1 MTPEELAVY
10 EKFTQ
15 GKDEKD
21 RRIDLKI
28 RGKIDSFYNLHKNES
43 VVSFIS
49 EFSTKLQ
56 NCKNNTEIAFIL
68 FNLFSETGR
77 DKGKKIKI
85 KGHLKSILRY
95 FGVDVSSLENRINF
109 QKNLSDEDYDKEK
122 DKINEQEYND
132 LTDLFII

>member
-28 RGKIDSFYNLHKNES
+28 GKIDSFYNLHKNES

-49 EFSTKLQ
+49 EFSIKLQ

-85 KGHLKSILRY
+85 KGHLKSILLY

-109 QKNLSDEDYDKEK
+109 QKIYLRKTMTRK
-122 DKINEQEYND
+122 K
-132 LTDLFII
+132 TK